1 MLHVLFSQSRPIYCN
16 KTIYAYRKHC
26 YTTGETEPTSCSD
39 GGSRTC
45 SVNADCVDHDGGFCC
60 TCKDG
65 YFGNGKNCLKIGSYF
80 KYILN
85 SI

>member
-1 MLHVLFSQSRPIYCN
+1 MYFFLKVGPYILLKQFMPTNVLYVI
-16 KTIYAYRKHC
+16 KHC
-26 YTTGETEPTSCSD
+26 NITGETEPTSCSD

-80 KYILN
+80 KYI
-85 SI
+85 